1 MNTPTKQSSDYNAD
15 PGAPM
20 KDMIYRS
27 PNATTNSA
35 SAPGAPEKKGAMST
49 VSDTASSMYNGL
61 KANLFG
67 PENPP
72 VGGKKRRSMKKS
84 RKSRKSRK
92 GKKGG
97 NPKKGMSS
105 KTRKGKKDYVTHKGN
120 KYYNRKGKRQTM
132 NRKGRKGK
140 PYSKRR

>member
-1 MNTPTKQSSDYNAD
+1 MSA

-20 KDMIYRS
+20 KRVAPRTPMTT
-27 PNATTNSA
+27 ATTV
-35 SAPGAPEKKGAMST
+35 PGAPVKKTMAESAHGVYTSAKK
-49 VSDTASSMYNGL
+49 YG
-61 KANLFG
+61 ANLFG
-67 PENPP
+67 TAKPTS
-72 VGGKKRRSMKKS
+72 GGKKRRSMKKS
-84 RKSRKSRK
+84 RKS
-92 GKKGG
+92 KKGG